1 MPHYIEKVEKYTLP
15 VIPLRGIVAFPSISL
30 SFEISNETTIKTCE
44 IADKEESKIF
54 LVTQKD
60 ISVEKPSDAD
70 LYETGV
76 IGKIK
81 QYVKLPEGNVRI
93 IVEGIA
99 RASVTRYY
107 YDNDEITADVLSKH
121 IFIENNGGIKG
132 TAAIHEVQTVFEK
145 FTTYLPKLSNE
156 IIIAVQSIKSPDL
169 LSDFIACNILINTPD
184 KQTVL
189 EEYDPLKRLELLA
202 VIMESEMEILGV
214 EMKIHKKVRSQID
227 HNQREYYLREQ
238 LKVIQSEL
246 GYNDSDG
253 EIDEY
258 FDKIYKANLT
268 EEIEAKLVKELR
280 KLSKMPS
287 NSAESSVI
295 KNYLDICLE
304 LPWAKSSKDRI
315 DINSAHKILEQD
327 HDGLEKIKERIL
339 EFLAVKQLNPEINN
353 QILCL
358 VGPPGTGKTSIVA
371 SIARAMKRKYVRIS
385 LGGIRDEADI
395 RGHRKTYVGAMPGR
409 IINALRQAGT
419 RNPIILLD
427 EIDKLTRDAHGDPS
441 SALLEVLDSEQNK
454 SFRDHFIELPIDLR
468 ECMFIATAN
477 TLSTIPRPLID
488 RMEIIE
494 LNIYT
499 RHEKLAIANNHL
511 IPKQTKRHGL
521 SKRQL
526 KIEDSALFEI
536 IDFYT
541 REAGVRNLE
550 REIAT
555 ICRKAAKNIVK
566 DSVKRCVV
574 TPENLHEYLGSRKI
588 KPESIPDT
596 DEIGEVNGLAYTQLG
611 GDMLRIEVAS
621 MPGSGKIELT
631 GSLGDVMKESAR
643 AAVSYIR
650 TKTDEYGIDKEFYK
664 TKDIHI
670 HVPEGAVPK
679 DGPSA
684 GVTITTA
691 LVSELSGRAV
701 KRDVAM
707 TGEITLRGKVLPIGG
722 LKEKVM
728 AAYKAGVRTVL
739 IPIDNETDLEDVDKT
754 ARENINFITCKT
766 IDDVL
771 NNSLCEKNHD

>member
-30 SFEISNETTIKTCE
+30 SFEISNENTINTCE
-44 IADKEESKIF
+44 IADKEDSKIF

-60 ISVEKPSDAD
+60 ISVDKPTEND
-70 LYETGV
+70 LYDTGV

-93 IVEGIA
+93 IVEGLY
-99 RASVTRYY
+99 RALVTKYN
-107 YDNDEITADVLSKH
+107 YDDDVITADLLSKQLLV
-121 IFIENNGGIKG
+121 ENNGGIKG
-132 TAAIHEVQTVFEK
+132 TAAIHEVQTVFDK

-156 IIIAVQSIKSPDL
+156 IILAVQSIKAPDL
-169 LSDFIACNILINTPD
+169 LSDFIACNILINMQD
-184 KQTVL
+184 KQTIL
-189 EEYDPLKRLELLA
+189 EEFDPLKRLELLA

-214 EMKIHKKVRSQID
+214 EMKIHKKVRLQID

-246 GYNDSDG
+246 GYNDTDG

-258 FDKIYKANLT
+258 FDKISTAHLT
-268 EEIEAKLVKELR
+268 EEVEEKLIKELR
-280 KLSKMPS
+280 KLSKMPF

-295 KNYLDICLE
+295 KNYLDLCLE
-304 LPWAKSSKDRI
+304 LPWTKMSKDRI
-315 DINSAHKILEQD
+315 DINAADKILEQD

-371 SIARAMKRKYVRIS
+371 SIAKAMKRKYVRIS
-385 LGGIRDEADI
+385 LGGVRDEADI

-409 IINALRQAGT
+409 IINALKQAGT

-454 SFRDHFIELPIDLR
+454 AFRDHFVELPIDLR
-468 ECMFIATAN
+468 ECMFISTAN

-494 LNIYT
+494 LKIYT

-521 SKRQL
+521 SKRQI
-526 KIEDSALFEI
+526 KIEESALFDV

-550 REIAT
+550 REIAN

-566 DSVKRCVV
+566 DEVKKCVI
-574 TPENLHEYLGSRKI
+574 TSENLHQYLGSKKV
-588 KPESIPDT
+588 KPESISES

-611 GDMLRIEVAS
+611 GDMLKIEVAA
-621 MPGSGKIELT
+621 MPGTGKIELT

-664 TKDIHI
+664 NKDIHI
-670 HVPEGAVPK
+670 HVPEGAIPK

-691 LVSELSGRAV
+691 LVSELSQRPV
-701 KRDVAM
+701 RHEVAM

-728 AAYKAGVRTVL
+728 AAYKAGVQTVL
-739 IPIDNETDLEDVDKT
+739 IPVDNESDLEEVDKI
-754 ARENINFITCKT
+754 ARENITFITCKT

-771 NNSLCEKNHD
+771 NNSLCEMNHD

>member
-1 MPHYIEKVEKYTLP
+1 MPQYIEKVEKYKLP
-15 VIPLRGIVAFPSISL
+15 VIPLRGIVAFPAISL
-30 SFEISNETTIKTCE
+30 SFEISNEKTIKTCE
-44 IADKEESKIF
+44 TADKLDSKIF

-60 ISVEKPSDAD
+60 AALDDPTEND
-70 LYETGV
+70 LYDIGV

-93 IVEGIA
+93 IVEGIS
-99 RASVTRYY
+99 RAQVTEYIT
-107 YDNDEITADVLSKH
+107 DENIITADLISKL
-121 IFIENNGGIKG
+121 IYVDNNGGLKG
-132 TAAIHEVQTVFEK
+132 TALMHEVQTVFEK
-145 FTTYLPKLSNE
+145 FSSYLPKLSNE
-156 IIIAVQSIKSPDL
+156 IIMAVQSIKSPDL
-169 LSDFIACNILINTPD
+169 LSDFIACNILISIQD
-184 KQTVL
+184 KQL
-189 EEYDPLKRLELLA
+189 ALNEFDPLKRLELLA
-202 VIMESEMEILGV
+202 VLMESEMDILSE
-214 EMKIHKKVRSQID
+214 EMKIHKRVRSQID
-227 HNQREYYLREQ
+227 RNQREYYLREQ

-246 GYNDSDG
+246 GYSDNDS

-258 FDKIYKANLT
+258 YNKIYMAQLP
-268 EEIEAKLVKELR
+268 EEIEAKLIKELR
-280 KLSKMPS
+280 KLAKMPF
-287 NSAESSVI
+287 NSAENSVI

-304 LPWAKSSKDRI
+304 LPWTKSSKDRI
-315 DINSAHKILEQD
+315 DIKAASKILEQD

-339 EFLAVKQLNPEINN
+339 EFLAVKQLNPSINN

-409 IINALRQAGT
+409 IINGLRQAGT

-454 SFRDHFIELPIDLR
+454 AFRDHFVELPIDLR

-494 LNIYT
+494 LHIYT

-511 IPKQTKRHGL
+511 IPKQMKRHGL
-521 SKRQL
+521 TKRQM
-526 KIEDSALFEI
+526 KITEEALLEI

-541 REAGVRNLE
+541 HEAGVRNLE
-550 REIAT
+550 REIAN
-555 ICRKAAKNIVK
+555 ICRKTAMNIVK
-566 DSVKRCVV
+566 DDVKRCVII
-574 TPENLHEYLGSRKI
+574 PENLIQFLGTKKI
-588 KPESIPDT
+588 KPESISDT
-596 DEIGEVNGLAYTQLG
+596 DEVGEVNGLAYTQLG
-611 GDMLRIEVAS
+611 GDILRIEAAS

-650 TKTDEYGIDKEFYK
+650 TKTDEYGIDSEFYK
-664 TKDIHI
+664 NRDIHI

-691 LVSELSGRAV
+691 LVSELSNRPV
-701 KRDVAM
+701 RRDVAM

-722 LKEKVM
+722 LKEKIM
-728 AAYKAGVRTVL
+728 AAYKAGVQTVL
-739 IPIDNETDLEDVDKT
+739 IPADNENDLEEVDKI
-754 ARENINFITCKT
+754 ARESINFIKCKN

-771 NNSLCEKNHD
+771 KNSLCVINN

>member
-30 SFEISNETTIKTCE
+30 SFEISNENTINTCE
-44 IADKEESKIF
+44 IADKEDSKIF

-60 ISVEKPSDAD
+60 ISVDKPNADD
-70 LYETGV
+70 LYDTGV

-81 QYVKLPEGNVRI
+81 QYVKLPEGNVRV
-93 IVEGIA
+93 IVEGLS
-99 RASVTRYY
+99 RAVVTKYY
-107 YDNDEITADVLSKH
+107 TDNDEIKADLLSKL
-121 IFIENNGGIKG
+121 IIVENNGGIKG
-132 TAAIHEVQTVFEK
+132 TAAIHEVQSVFEK
-145 FTTYLPKLSNE
+145 FTSFLPKLSNE
-156 IIIAVQSIKSPDL
+156 IILAVQSIKAPDL
-169 LSDFIACNILINTPD
+169 LSDFIACNILINMQD
-184 KQTVL
+184 KQTIL
-189 EEYDPLKRLELLA
+189 EEFEPLKRLELLA

-214 EMKIHKKVRSQID
+214 EMKIHKKVRLQID

-246 GYNDSDG
+246 GFNDTDG

-258 FDKIYKANLT
+258 FEKISRANLT
-268 EEIEAKLVKELR
+268 FDVEEKLIKELR
-280 KLSKMPS
+280 KLSKMPF

-295 KNYLDICLE
+295 KNYLDLCLE
-304 LPWAKSSKDRI
+304 LPWSKVSKDRI
-315 DINSAHKILEQD
+315 DINAASKILEQD

-339 EFLAVKQLNPEINN
+339 EFLAVKQLNPGINN

-371 SIARAMKRKYVRIS
+371 SIAKAMKRKYVRIS
-385 LGGIRDEADI
+385 LGGVRDEADI

-409 IINALRQAGT
+409 IINALKQAGT

-454 SFRDHFIELPIDLR
+454 SFRDHFVELPIDLR
-468 ECMFIATAN
+468 ECMFISTAN

-494 LNIYT
+494 LKIYT

-521 SKRQL
+521 SKRQI
-526 KIEDSALFEI
+526 KIEESALFEI

-541 REAGVRNLE
+541 SEAGVRNLE
-550 REIAT
+550 REIAN
-555 ICRKAAKNIVK
+555 ICRKVAKNIVK
-566 DSVKRCVV
+566 DDVKKCVI
-574 TPENLHEYLGSRKI
+574 TTENLNKYLGNRKI
-588 KPESIPDT
+588 KPEAISET

-611 GDMLRIEVAS
+611 GDMLKIEVAS

-664 TKDIHI
+664 NKDIHI
-670 HVPEGAVPK
+670 HVPEGAIPK

-691 LVSELSGRAV
+691 LVSELSQRAV
-701 KRDVAM
+701 RRDVAM

-728 AAYKAGVRTVL
+728 AAYKAGVQTVL
-739 IPIDNETDLEDVDKT
+739 IPFDNETDLEEVDKI
-754 ARENINFITCKT
+754 ARDNIKFITCKT

-771 NNSLCEKNHD
+771 NNSLCELNHD

>member
-1 MPHYIEKVEKYTLP
+1 MPHYIEKIEKYTLP

-30 SFEISNETTIKTCE
+30 SFEISNEKIIKTCE
-44 IADKEESKIF
+44 MADKEDNKIF

-60 ISVEKPSDAD
+60 ISVENPSEDD
-70 LYETGV
+70 LYEVGV
-76 IGKIK
+76 IAKIK
-81 QYVKLPEGNVRI
+81 QYVKLPEGNVRV
-93 IVEGIA
+93 IVEGIS
-99 RASVTRYY
+99 RASVTEYY
-107 YDNDEITADVLSKH
+107 TDNDEITADVLSKQ
-121 IFIENNGGIKG
+121 IFIEDNGGIKG
-132 TAAIHEVQTVFEK
+132 TAAIHEVQTVFNQ
-145 FTTYLPKLSNE
+145 FTTFLPKLSNE
-156 IIIAVQSIKSPDL
+156 IILAVQSIKSPEL
-169 LSDFIACNILINTPD
+169 LSDFIACNILINAQD

-189 EEYDPLKRLELLA
+189 EEFDPLKRLELLA

-258 FDKIYKANLT
+258 FDKIYTANLS
-268 EEIEAKLVKELR
+268 EDIEAKLVKELR

-287 NSAESSVI
+287 GSAESSVI

-304 LPWAKSSKDRI
+304 LPWTKMSKDRI
-315 DINSAHKILEQD
+315 DINSANKILEQD

-385 LGGIRDEADI
+385 LGGVRDEADI

-494 LNIYT
+494 LKIYT

-526 KIEDSALFEI
+526 KIEESALFEV

-555 ICRKAAKNIVK
+555 ICRKSAKNIVK
-566 DSVKRCVV
+566 DGVKRCVI
-574 TPENLHEYLGSRKI
+574 TSDNLNEYLGSRKI
-588 KPESIPDT
+588 KPDSIPET
-596 DEIGEVNGLAYTQLG
+596 NEIGEVNGLAYTQLG

-664 TKDIHI
+664 NRDIHI
-670 HVPEGAVPK
+670 HVPEGAIPK

-691 LVSELSGRAV
+691 LVSELSGRPV
-701 KRDVAM
+701 KREVAM

-722 LKEKVM
+722 LKEKIM
-728 AAYKAGVRTVL
+728 AAYKAGVQTVL
-739 IPIDNETDLEDVDKT
+739 IPFDNETDLEDVDKI
-754 ARENINFITCKT
+754 ARESINFITCKT
-766 IDDVL
+766 VDDVL
-771 NNSLCEKNHD
+771 NNSLCEKNYD